1 MPTVAG
7 RRWVYVVSMDN
18 DGIHKLTHRLRPVFA
33 DLLRLVAPE
42 LVPSLDL
49 LAATELSSAHVAARD
64 GALEHRFGDLTWRV
78 PFKRG
83 PGHVP
88 GQVLAVP
95 LEFQSTVHRAM
106 ANRMRRY
113 GEMLQ
118 ERLAAPVGGRR
129 REVAPWLLPIVVYN
143 GSDRWTASGAAV
155 QTPAPSAQ
163 ARLLAPYQPAEYVLL
178 SLERLLAE
186 GGGSLS
192 ALPLGNRVAATLR
205 LQAERTAL
213 GLVKRLRTE
222 WHRFPEAD
230 DQATRR
236 ALHAWT
242 AALLAEHAGDRAAAL
257 LPTVAQLEG
266 ETEMTTVSEARLG
279 KWFKDEVAKHT
290 ARGHELGLAE
300 GRAKGMAQGVA
311 QGRAEGVA
319 QGVAQGRA
327 EGVAQGRAEGVAQER
342 ARSLA
347 LLRRQAAGR
356 FGAATAERL
365 QALVGSDASAAQL
378 ERLGEWII
386 DCGSG
391 PELLARISGHGDDAS

>member
-1 MPTVAG
+1 MTWAISHPSGGGLPTVAG

-18 DGIHKLTHRLRPVFA
+18 DGLHKLTHRLRPVFA

-64 GALEHRFGDLTWRV
+64 GALEQRFGDLTWRV
-78 PFKRG
+78 PFK
-83 PGHVP
+83 PGAADAP

-118 ERLAAPVGGRR
+118 ERLAAPAGGRR
-129 REVAPWLLPIVVYN
+129 RNVAPWLLPIVVYN

-205 LQAERTAL
+205 LQAERTAV
-213 GLVKRLRTE
+213 GLVRRLRTE

-230 DQATRR
+230 DHATRR

-242 AALLAEHAGDRAAAL
+242 TALLAEHAGDRAAAL

-266 ETEMTTVSEARLG
+266 ETEMTTVSQARLG
-279 KWFKDEVAKHT
+279 KWFEEEFAKHT
-290 ARGHELGLAE
+290 ARGHEL
-300 GRAKGMAQGVA
+300 
-311 QGRAEGVA
+311 
-319 QGVAQGRA
+319 
-327 EGVAQGRAEGVAQER
+327 GRAEGVAQER

-347 LLRRQAAGR
+347 LLRRLAAGK

-365 QALVGSDASAAQL
+365 QALVGSDASAEQL